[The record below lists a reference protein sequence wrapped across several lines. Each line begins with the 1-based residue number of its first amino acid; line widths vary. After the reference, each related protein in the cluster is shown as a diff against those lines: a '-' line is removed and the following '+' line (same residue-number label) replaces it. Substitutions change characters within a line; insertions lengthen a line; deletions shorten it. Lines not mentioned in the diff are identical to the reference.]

1 MISKEMEKNI
11 KANGGIREAFNEA
24 RRQKALYGEE
34 NVFDLSIGNPSAPA
48 PEKLVEVLKELSEKK
63 NLDHQYMC
71 ESGYEEVRSKIADWL
86 NQKYKTSYGINN
98 VIMTNGV
105 AGGINMVLRALL
117 DPGDEVLIFRPYYPA
132 YKGFAENWQGKI
144 VEVAPGED
152 FQPDFED
159 LESKLTERTKAVIV
173 NSPHNPTGVIYT
185 KETARKIS
193 EILECKQKAYG
204 HAICLLSDEPYR
216 DLVYIEEE
224 LPWWPDFYQNTIVSY
239 SFSKSLSLA
248 GERIGYLT
256 IPTEF
261 EDSENV
267 IKAVRLA
274 MGRLGFVN
282 APALFQR
289 VVGECIYEQVDL
301 EYYAKNRELLY
312 GILKK
317 YGYECIEP
325 QGAFYI
331 FVKAPNNNEEQFLE
345 LARKRHLI
353 FVGGS
358 AFGYSGYV
366 RLSFCCKYE
375 ILQRSADAL
384 KQLAVDCGITNMGID
399 ASKK

>member
-1 MISKEMEKNI
+1 MNKNLSI
-11 KANGGIREAFNEA
+11 NGGIREAFNEA
-24 RRQKALYGEE
+24 RRQKALYGDE
-34 NVFDLSIGNPSAPA
+34 NVYDLSIGNPSAPV
-48 PEKLVEVLKELSEKK
+48 PRKVTEVLKDFCGKK
-63 NLDHQYMC
+63 ELDHQYMC
-71 ESGYEEVRSKIADWL
+71 ESGYEEVREKIADHL
-86 NQKYKTSYGINN
+86 NQKYNTGYGINN
-98 VIMTNGV
+98 IIMTNGV
-105 AGGINMVLRALL
+105 AGGINIVLRALL
-117 DPGDEVLIFRPYYPA
+117 NPGDEVIIFRPYYPA
-132 YKGFAENWQGKI
+132 YKGFVENWQGKI
-144 VEVAPGED
+144 VEVNPKED

-159 LESKLTERTKAVIV
+159 LEHKITIRTKVVIV

-185 KETARKIS
+185 KETAAKIS
-193 EILECKQKAYG
+193 EILKSKQKEYG

-224 LPWWPDFYQNTIVSY
+224 LPWWPDFYRDTIVSY

-256 IPTEF
+256 IPTEV

-289 VVGECIYEQVDL
+289 IVGECIDEQVDL
-301 EYYAKNRELLY
+301 EYYAKNRQILY
-312 GILKK
+312 GTLKQC
-317 YGYECIEP
+317 GYECIEP
-325 QGAFYI
+325 KGAFYI
-331 FVKAPNNNEEQFLE
+331 FVKAPDNNEERFLE

-358 AFGYSGYV
+358 SFGYSGYV

-375 ILQRSADAL
+375 VLQRATDAL
-384 KQLAVDCGITNMGID
+384 KHLADDCRLT
-399 ASKK
+399 AS

>member
-1 MISKEMEKNI
+1 MNKNLSI
-11 KANGGIREAFNEA
+11 NGGIREAFNEA
-24 RRQKALYGEE
+24 RRQKALYGDE
-34 NVFDLSIGNPSAPA
+34 NVYDLSIGNPSAPV
-48 PEKLVEVLKELSEKK
+48 PRKVTEVLKDFCGKK
-63 NLDHQYMC
+63 ELDHQYMC
-71 ESGYEEVRSKIADWL
+71 ESGYEEVREKIADHL
-86 NQKYKTSYGINN
+86 NQKYNTGYGINN
-98 VIMTNGV
+98 IIMTNGV
-105 AGGINMVLRALL
+105 AGGINIVLRALL
-117 DPGDEVLIFRPYYPA
+117 NPGDEVIIFRPYYPA
-132 YKGFAENWQGKI
+132 YKGFVENWQGKI
-144 VEVAPGED
+144 VEVNPKED

-159 LESKLTERTKAVIV
+159 LEHKITIRTKVVIV

-185 KETARKIS
+185 KETAAKIS
-193 EILECKQKAYG
+193 EILKSKQKEYG

-216 DLVYIEEE
+216 ELVYIEEE

-289 VVGECIYEQVDL
+289 IVGECIDEQVDL
-301 EYYAKNRELLY
+301 EYYAKNREILY
-312 GILKK
+312 GTLKQC
-317 YGYECIEP
+317 GYECIEP
-325 QGAFYI
+325 KGAFYI
-331 FVKAPNNNEEQFLE
+331 FVKAPDNNEERFLE

-358 AFGYSGYV
+358 SFGYSGYV

-375 ILQRSADAL
+375 VLQRATDAL
-384 KQLAVDCGITNMGID
+384 KHLADDCRLT
-399 ASKK
+399 AS